1 MMAEMTMPII
11 EPNTPALGINE
22 MPSNPVEPQPTMPP
36 NAIAQMEM
44 PPYMGFFMPAM
55 VLVIV

>member
-1 MMAEMTMPII
+1 MPII

-22 MPSNPVEPQPTMPP
+22 MPSNPVEPHPTMPP

-44 PPYMGFFMPAM
+44 PPYMGFFIPAM
-55 VLVIV
+55 LLVIL